1 MKTEMIRLPAMSS
14 YKILDYVWLALMVM
28 TLASAFLAES
38 AEPSLLVTLLIAVTI
53 GLKGRLVVDRFMELK
68 NAHPYIRFAMNFYF
82 YMLPLVIL
90 LVFLFPEFIADITRL
105 KR

>member
-1 MKTEMIRLPAMSS
+1 MSS
-14 YKILDYVWLALMVM
+14 YKILDYVWLALMAM
-28 TLASAFLAES
+28 TLGSAFLAES
-38 AEPSLLVTLLIAVTI
+38 AEPSLLVTLLIAVTV

-105 KR
+105 KH